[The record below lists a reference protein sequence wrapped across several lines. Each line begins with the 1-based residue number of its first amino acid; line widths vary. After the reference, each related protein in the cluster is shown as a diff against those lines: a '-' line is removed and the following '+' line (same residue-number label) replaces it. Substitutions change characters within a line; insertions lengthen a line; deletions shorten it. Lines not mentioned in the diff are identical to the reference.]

1 MSESPLVCYTKISP
15 HKSSPRNHA
24 IDTITIHCMAGN
36 ATVESCGE
44 TFQTKEASSNY
55 GIGSDGRIA
64 QYVSEHDRSWCTSS
78 RSNDN
83 RAITIEVANNGGAPD
98 WPVSNEAY
106 EALIYLVADIC
117 KRNGIKKLR
126 WEANC
131 QLIGQIDRQ
140 NMTVHRWF
148 ENKACPGNYLYN
160 RHGDIARRVN
170 EILDQME
177 VDEMDFTQ
185 LTDAQVEQLLNRFSV
200 YLSKKSASDYAK
212 VSAKKAIDS
221 GLFADG
227 DGDGLLD
234 NPQGFVTR
242 EQLAVVLNR
251 NGDLDKK

>member
-44 TFQTKEASSNY
+44 TFQNREVSSNY
-55 GIGSDGRIA
+55 GVGTDGRIA
-64 QYVSEHDRSWCTSS
+64 QYVSESDRSWCSSS

-106 EALIYLVADIC
+106 EALIFLVADIC